1 MIVAVRARYLI
12 AMGLL
17 PAVAACRADTPVE
30 NVPAVVVPAVVVP
43 AAAAPIT
50 PPATPTVV
58 AEPVIPAPV
67 VPPADRTV
75 RHDAGGGAWIVVEAV
90 VPRDLPE
97 RPRPTCPSG
106 NFCLPAPGVVSMG
119 AAAQADCD
127 ASVAH
132 PASGTPT
139 AEFDANLTASERTHR
154 ADACCYAWYQPC
166 PGGRPLRAEGVPVL
180 APPAVRVDWSTT
192 RHVAPLDLDATT
204 RQRLASHWL
213 GEAAAEHASVAAF
226 ARFSL
231 QLLAL
236 AAPPE
241 LVSAAHIAA
250 LDEVRHAQQCY
261 ALAARY
267 SGEQRG
273 PGALVLPGGPL
284 PCDPATV
291 ALETLRDG
299 CLGESLA
306 ARAVAQA
313 AAAAGD
319 PEVARVL
326 LAIAADEE
334 SHAAVAWQAVAWL
347 LRSHPQ
353 PVRRVL
359 EAFLAS
365 LSGAAD
371 PGVQVDV
378 HDDRLHGVLT
388 GAQHLA
394 VRKETVDE
402 IVVPCLWALLHA
414 DAAHAERDAQL
425 AS

>member
-1 MIVAVRARYLI
+1 MRLAVRARYLI

-17 PAVAACRADTPVE
+17 PSVPACRSDTPVDGT
-30 NVPAVVVPAVVVP
+30 PAVAPAATVPSAPTAKPPVVVVEPAIPPP
-43 AAAAPIT
+43 AA
-50 PPATPTVV
+50 PPA
-58 AEPVIPAPV
+58 EPELRRDV
-67 VPPADRTV
+67 
-75 RHDAGGGAWIVVEAV
+75 GGGAWVVVEAA
-90 VPRDLPE
+90 VPSGDVPE
-97 RPRPTCPSG
+97 QPRPTCPSG
-106 NFCLPAPGVVSMG
+106 KFCLPAPGAVIGS
-119 AAAQADCD
+119 AAAQADCE
-127 ASVAH
+127 ASVTH
-132 PASGTPT
+132 PASGAPT
-139 AEFDANLTASERTHR
+139 AEFDADLTASERAHR

-180 APPAVRVDWSTT
+180 APPAARVDWTT
-192 RHVAPLDLDATT
+192 RPRVAPPELEPST

-250 LDEVRHAQQCY
+250 LDEVRHAQELY

-284 PCDPATV
+284 PCDPETV

-306 ARAVAQA
+306 AQAVVQA
-313 AAAAGD
+313 AAGASD

-334 SHAAVAWQAVAWL
+334 NHAALAWQAMAWL
-347 LRSHPQ
+347 RRTHPQ
-353 PVRRVL
+353 PVRRAI
-359 EAFLAS
+359 EAFLAA
-365 LSGAAD
+365 LSGTELAEL
-371 PGVQVDV
+371 VDE
-378 HDDRLHGVLT
+378 HDDRPYGVLT
-388 GAQHLA
+388 RAQHLA
-394 VRKETVDE
+394 VRHETVAE
-402 IVVPCLWALLHA
+402 IVVPCLRALLLA
-414 DAAHAERDAQL
+414 DL
-425 AS
+425 ARPGPADRCC

>member
-1 MIVAVRARYLI
+1 MSFAARTRYLM

-17 PAVAACRADTPVE
+17 PAVSACRADTPVE
-30 NVPAVVVPAVVVP
+30 NVPAVLAP

-58 AEPVIPAPV
+58 AEPVLP
-67 VPPADRTV
+67 PPADPPPDPTV
-75 RHDAGGGAWIVVEAV
+75 RRDAGGGAWVVVETVKAPNLDAP
-90 VPRDLPE
+90 PRA
-97 RPRPTCPSG
+97 TCPSG
-106 NFCLPAPGVVSMG
+106 HFCLPAPNVVST
-119 AAAQADCD
+119 AAATQVDCD
-127 ASVAH
+127 ASVTH
-132 PASGTPT
+132 PASGAPT
-139 AEFDANLTASERTHR
+139 ADFDADLTARERTHR

-180 APPAVRVDWSTT
+180 APPELRVDWSTPRPIT
-192 RHVAPLDLDATT
+192 PHDLDATT

-273 PGALVLPGGPL
+273 PGALLLPGGPL
-284 PCDPATV
+284 LCDPATV

-326 LAIAADEE
+326 REIAADEE
-334 SHAAVAWQAVAWL
+334 NHAALAWQTVAWL
-347 LRSHPQ
+347 LRRHPQ
-353 PVRRVL
+353 PVRRAL
-359 EAFLAS
+359 AAFLAS
-365 LSGAAD
+365 VSRAAD
-371 PGVQVDV
+371 RGVPGDA
-378 HDDRLHGVLT
+378 HDDHMHGVLT
-388 GAQHLA
+388 PDQHLA
-394 VRKETVDE
+394 VRQQTVDE
-402 IVVPCLWALLHA
+402 IVVPCLQALLHA
-414 DAAHAERDAQL
+414 DPAYAERAARV

>member
-1 MIVAVRARYLI
+1 MSFAARARYLMAI
-12 AMGLL
+12 GLL
-17 PAVAACRADTPVE
+17 PAVPACPADTPVA
-30 NVPAVVVPAVVVP
+30 NVPAVLAP

-58 AEPVIPAPV
+58 AEPVIP
-67 VPPADRTV
+67 PPAAPPPDRTV
-75 RHDAGGGAWIVVEAV
+75 RRDAGGGAWVVVEAA
-90 VPRDLPE
+90 VPPDLPE
-97 RPRPTCPSG
+97 PPRPTCPSG
-106 NFCLPAPGVVSMG
+106 NFCLPAPGVVSRG
-119 AAAQADCD
+119 AAAQLDCD

-132 PASGTPT
+132 PAAGAPT
-139 AEFDANLTASERTHR
+139 AEFDAELTARERTHR

-166 PGGRPLRAEGVPVL
+166 PGGRPLRADGVPVL
-180 APPAVRVDWSTT
+180 APPVVRVDWSTP

-204 RQRLASHWL
+204 RRRLASYWL
-213 GEAAAEHASVAAF
+213 SEAAAEHASVAAF
-226 ARFSL
+226 ARFSM

-250 LDEVRHAQQCY
+250 LDEVRHAQHCY

-267 SGEQRG
+267 SGERCG
-273 PGALVLPGGPL
+273 PGPLLLPSGPL
-284 PCDPATV
+284 LCDPATV

-306 ARAVAQA
+306 SRAIAQA

-334 SHAAVAWQAVAWL
+334 NHAALAWQVVAWL
-347 LRSHPQ
+347 LKSHPQ
-353 PVRRVL
+353 PVRRAL
-359 EAFLAS
+359 EAFLAT

-371 PGVQVDV
+371 PGVPGNA

-388 GAQHLA
+388 RDQHLA

-402 IVVPCLWALLHA
+402 IVVPCLQALLHA
-414 DAAHAERDAQL
+414 DPALAERDARV